1 MRRRKR
7 YSAMKTARPLI
18 AAGLAAL
25 LLTGCATTPTVYR
38 AAVGAQTEV
47 GYSEYRL
54 ETGRYR
60 VTFQG
65 GAGAPEAQVADYA
78 LLRAAELALRDGYD
92 WFRIADRS
100 TTMSGGGSGPR
111 LSVGGGSASFGRH
124 SGIGV
129 GLGTSFNLGPG
140 PAYARSIEVVF
151 GKGPTPR
158 DSDAYDAREI
168 VKVVGY
174 GRAEA

>member
-1 MRRRKR
+1 MTFK
-7 YSAMKTARPLI
+7 RPLI

-25 LLTGCATTPTVYR
+25 LLAACATAPTIYR
-38 AAVGAQTEV
+38 SAASSPTAV

-54 ETGRYR
+54 EAGRYR

-65 GAGAPEAQVADYA
+65 GAGASEAQVADYA

-100 TTMSGGGSGPR
+100 TTVRGGEPGPR

-124 SGIGV
+124 SGVGV

-140 PAYARSIEVVF
+140 PVYARSIEVVF
-151 GKGPTPR
+151 GKGATPR
-158 DSDAYDAREI
+158 DRDAYDAREI
-168 VKVVGY
+168 VKVIGY
-174 GRAEA
+174 GRAET

>member
-1 MRRRKR
+1 
-7 YSAMKTARPLI
+7 MKTANILKSRPLI
-18 AAGLAAL
+18 AAALAGLLLAA
-25 LLTGCATTPTVYR
+25 CASVPTVYR
-38 AAVGAQTEV
+38 AAAGAPNDV

-54 ETGRYR
+54 EAGRYR

-65 GAGAPEAQVADYA
+65 GPGAPEAQIADYA

-100 TTMSGGGSGPR
+100 TSASGYDRGPR
-111 LSVGGGSASFGRH
+111 MSVGGGSASFGRH
-124 SGIGV
+124 TSVGV

-140 PAYARSIEVVF
+140 PAFSRSIEVVF
-151 GKGPTPR
+151 GKGPVPR
-158 DSDAYDAREI
+158 DRDAYDAREI

-174 GRAEA
+174 GRQRT